1 MITSLQTKAIFAAY
15 AINSAVQQ
23 KIFLRGVGGEVL
35 LSRPISKAVSSLI
48 LFQLCGNSFLW
59 ENPSAVVTGQYDV
72 KCFSHLLQPQ
82 TLSITEGWLPSNC

>member
-1 MITSLQTKAIFAAY
+1 MITSLQTKAVFAAHE
-15 AINSAVQQ
+15 ITSAVQQ
-23 KIFLRGVGGEVL
+23 KIFLQRGKKVL

-72 KCFSHLLQPQ
+72 KCIPFLIYSSPKH
-82 TLSITEGWLPSNC
+82 